1 MSVGGGGWL
10 CWAVT
15 SRPVRRHY
23 LPIDGPL
30 GPLLCALIRW
40 VPVWAGCPHR
50 HLSGL
55 DALMRSGQTPR
66 QAAEWLPGSWV
77 PLGLVA
83 RETWRL
89 ASFEA
94 SGQMLA
100 RTLRAVVWARLLV
113 RWCCGW
119 DSRWGSVNRVQQSC
133 STSARCPPGVLCS
146 GWLWWGVSR
155 FASSAFVLV
164 YWGAAPDP

>member
-1 MSVGGGGWL
+1 MSNRGIDEGGLSATFGVLCVVSVGGGGWL

-23 LPIDGPL
+23 LLIEGPL
-30 GPLLCALIRW
+30 GLLLCALIRW
-40 VPVWAGCPHR
+40 VAVWAGCPHR

-55 DALMRSGQTPR
+55 DALMCSGQTPR

-83 RETWRL
+83 RETWCL

-100 RTLRAVVWARLLV
+100 RSLRAVSSPGLSVW
-113 RWCCGW
+113 WCGCL
-119 DSRWGSVNRVQQSC
+119 SLMVCPKC
-133 STSARCPPGVLCS
+133 SPLR
-146 GWLWWGVSR
+146 
-155 FASSAFVLV
+155 
-164 YWGAAPDP
+164 